1 MDVTKLEAQMAGID
15 GIVSITRRTAPTGGD
30 RGGPPSSSSASASST
45 GQLQSSSS
53 AGRRETTLVF
63 SSLMEGGEPFDAVL
77 RLFFKCGEA
86 GVKWIPQVGMSDLLG

>member
-30 RGGPPSSSSASASST
+30 GGGLTTSSASVSST
-45 GQLQSSSS
+45 GQYQSSS
-53 AGRRETTLVF
+53 AGRREVASVF